1 MRLIDKDS
9 LLEQFKI
16 KNTEELKFD
25 GSIESICRVYFDKL
39 ADMFIEK
46 APEVDAKP
54 VKHGKWVKDF
64 TGIDWTYGPYI
75 CSECHERYGNSPVGY
90 HMGKANYCP
99 NCGVKMD
106 LED

>member
-39 ADMFIEK
+39 ANMFIEK
-46 APEVDAKP
+46 APEIDATP
-54 VKHGKWVKDF
+54 VKHGKWANGYPI
-64 TGIDWTYGPYI
+64 T
-75 CSECHERYGNSPVGY
+75 CSVC
-90 HMGKANYCP
+90 GKPAFQVSDTWEKYVAQITDYCP
-99 NCGVKMD
+99 NCGAKMD
-106 LED
+106 LEG

>member
-16 KNTEELKFD
+16 KNTDELKFD

-39 ADMFIEK
+39 ANMFIEK
-46 APEVDAKP
+46 APEIDATP
-54 VKHGKWVKDF
+54 VKHGMWVYDDF
-64 TGIDWTYGPYI
+64 DGDGLDYQ
-75 CSECHERYGNSPVGY
+75 CSACGRYTRQAS
-90 HMGKANYCP
+90 NYCP
-99 NCGVKMD
+99 NCGAKMD